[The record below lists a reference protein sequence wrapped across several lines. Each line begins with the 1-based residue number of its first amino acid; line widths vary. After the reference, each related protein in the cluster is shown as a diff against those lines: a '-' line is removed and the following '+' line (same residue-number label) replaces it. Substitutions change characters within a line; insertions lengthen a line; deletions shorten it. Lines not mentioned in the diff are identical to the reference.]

1 MLLLME
7 NWSFMK
13 ETWNG
18 APNAEKDG
26 RAISR
31 AYTPISVPGEDHVW
45 GVTGRLVTVVY
56 ILLETGDSL

>member
-1 MLLLME
+1 
-7 NWSFMK
+7 MK

-26 RAISR
+26 RAIAR
-31 AYTPISVPGEDHVW
+31 AYTPISLPGEDHVW